1 MIIILWKKRIKA
13 IVVVILNEIYFLLQ
27 ILKKYKETL
36 GDLALILKEEPKN
49 KAAQKEMDEC
59 KDLYRAVNSLIVWLF
74 CVEKKTKPLGRS
86 VTLGKW
92 KWRYFLVFKKEL
104 KELQSKASNTSKKGK
119 KMKIEEV
126 TSEVFIYNL

>member
-13 IVVVILNEIYFLLQ
+13 IVVILNEIYFLLQ

-59 KDLYRAVNSLIVWLF
+59 KDLYRAVNSLFV
-74 CVEKKTKPLGRS
+74 
-86 VTLGKW
+86 
-92 KWRYFLVFKKEL
+92 
-104 KELQSKASNTSKKGK
+104 
-119 KMKIEEV
+119 
-126 TSEVFIYNL
+126 